1 MVNDMNPLMTESE
14 IIGLIDKAVEFRK
27 SLGDEDPTFIT
38 VRARVVPN
46 MWRDYSAIENMRF
59 VYDGTPED
67 LTVLMF
73 ELSLRQCY
81 ISNVKPLTCNTLQV
95 NFKQGLHG
103 RDTNY
108 GAATID
114 KLISVMRKENEHD

>member
-1 MVNDMNPLMTESE
+1 MNPIMSEPE

-27 SLGDEDPTFIT
+27 SFGDGESTFIT
-38 VRARVVPN
+38 VRVKVVPN
-46 MWRDYSAIENMRF
+46 MWRDYSAIENMRYE
-59 VYDGTPED
+59 YDGTPED

-81 ISNVKPLTCNTLQV
+81 ISNVKPRTSNTLQV
-95 NFKQGLHG
+95 NFKRGLHG

-108 GAATID
+108 GADTID
-114 KLISVMRKENEHD
+114 KLISVMRKEG